1 MSAPER
7 MKQQLDVS
15 LAEYTPGIDR
25 AVRFVTIDQVDMLA
39 EFYLHS
45 RTPKPDPRD
54 EVIATLVD
62 TLDNLI
68 DAITS
73 EDRIGDR
80 ALTITGATGNL
91 KWFIEATDDAYAAL
105 ASAKAVMK

>member
-1 MSAPER
+1 MSAPEY
-7 MKQQLDVS
+7 MTQQLDAA

-54 EVIATLVD
+54 EVIKGLM
-62 TLDNLI
+62 
-68 DAITS
+68 DALNTIRVLADHNIHGEPETS
-73 EDRIGDR
+73 AEDIH
-80 ALTITGATGNL
+80 
-91 KWFIEATDDAYAAL
+91 ECVTDAL
-105 ASAKAVMK
+105 AAAKAVQP